1 MGSHL
6 YLLLR
11 PCACSELLFFFCAC
25 DLIYTSRFVEAEEAY
40 RIGLLDRLVPADRLL
55 EEAIALAQSITSW
68 PPVAMQAA
76 RRTLQ
81 QSMESTLE
89 EQLRHESFGLLLA
102 RRAPHDVQEA
112 RDPFLERRPPGFTG
126 Q

>member
-1 MGSHL
+1 
-6 YLLLR
+6 
-11 PCACSELLFFFCAC
+11 
-25 DLIYTSRFVEAEEAY
+25 VEAEEAY

-55 EEAIALAQSITSW
+55 EEAIALAQQIAAW
-68 PPVAMQAA
+68 PPVAMQAT

-81 QSMESTLE
+81 QSMDSTLE
-89 EQLRHESFGLLLA
+89 EQLRHESFGLLFA

-112 RDPFLERRPPGFTG
+112 RDAFLERRPSRFTG

>member
-1 MGSHL
+1 
-6 YLLLR
+6 
-11 PCACSELLFFFCAC
+11 
-25 DLIYTSRFVEAEEAY
+25 
-40 RIGLLDRLVPADRLL
+40 
-55 EEAIALAQSITSW
+55 
-68 PPVAMQAA
+68 MQAT

-89 EQLRHESFGLLLA
+89 EQLRHESFGLLFA

-112 RDPFLERRPPGFTG
+112 RDSFLERRLPRFTG

>member
-1 MGSHL
+1 MCIH
-6 YLLLR
+6 
-11 PCACSELLFFFCAC
+11 AC

-40 RIGLLDRLVPADRLL
+40 RIGLLDRLVPADTLL
-55 EEAIALAQSITSW
+55 EEAMALAQSIASW

-76 RRTLQ
+76 RRALQ

-89 EQLRHESFGLLLA
+89 EQLRHESFGLLVA
-102 RRAPHDVQEA
+102 RRAPHDGQEA
-112 RDPFLERRPPGFTG
+112 RDSFLERRSPHFTG

>member
-1 MGSHL
+1 M
-6 YLLLR
+6 
-11 PCACSELLFFFCAC
+11 
-25 DLIYTSRFVEAEEAY
+25 D
-40 RIGLLDRLVPADRLL
+40 
-55 EEAIALAQSITSW
+55 LAQQIATW
-68 PPVAMQAA
+68 PPIAMQAA

-89 EQLRHESFGLLLA
+89 EQLRHESFGLLFA

-112 RDPFLERRPPGFTG
+112 RDAFLERRPPQFTG